1 MLCRH
6 KVNMFVFLLELIW
19 FHSLI
24 LIGLS
29 GQKWAVPFYG
39 TERDYVEDRQKN
51 KTECGNLFIFAEKP
65 GRKCNSEALAF
76 FFVLECK
83 LFRFRPTNN
92 MACQS
97 HCAADWKICYKAT
110 TVELVV
116 TFMVSIMLFWH
127 VFPLLNQH
135 VKLCIYCETIS
146 DMDSHRIPD
155 NESLWL

>member
-1 MLCRH
+1 MLCRD
-6 KVNMFVFLLELIW
+6 KVNMFVFLLELIS

-51 KTECGNLFIFAEKP
+51 KTEGWNLFMLAEKP
-65 GRKCNSEALAF
+65 GRKCNSEALVS
-76 FFVLECK
+76 FVLECE
-83 LFRFRPTNN
+83 FFSFRPTNN

-97 HCAADWKICYKAT
+97 HCAPDWKICYKAT

-116 TFMVSIMLFWH
+116 TFMVSMMLFWH
-127 VFPLLNQH
+127 VFPLVNQH
-135 VKLCIYCETIS
+135 VKLSIYCES
-146 DMDSHRIPD
+146 MSEMDSHTNPD
-155 NESLWL
+155 NES